1 MALKGQELLSFL
13 DENKGVDRDE
23 LIERAGYCLTRNGK
37 VSLKRTK
44 FFEALASANGH
55 EIGATT
61 SGSGNG
67 TGKVATYRLKVGPN
81 GMVPVS
87 RAYTDQCEMQPG
99 SYVKV
104 VIEDGCV
111 ILEPD
116 TEGDATSGEGESTD
130 KAKSN
135 GKGKSKAAPL
145 ANLAAV
151 A

>member
-13 DENKGVDRDE
+13 EENKGVDRDG
-23 LIERAGYCLTRNGK
+23 LIEKAGYCLTRQGK

-44 FFEALASANGH
+44 FFEALAAANGH
-55 EIGATT
+55 EIGA
-61 SGSGNG
+61 SAGAGGNG

-87 RAYTDQCEMQPG
+87 RAYTDQCTMQPG

-104 VIEDGCV
+104 IIEDGCV

-116 TEGDATSGEGESTD
+116 TEGAAEEDYNVKPA
-130 KAKSN
+130 AKN
-135 GKGKSKAAPL
+135 KKEAPV
-145 ANLAAV
+145 ADLAAV

>member
-13 DENKGVDRDE
+13 EENKGVDRDE
-23 LIERAGYCLTRNGK
+23 LIEKAGYCLTRNGK

-44 FFEALASANGH
+44 FFEALAAANGH
-55 EIGATT
+55 EIGAAV
-61 SGSGNG
+61 GSGGNG
-67 TGKVATYRLKVGPN
+67 AGKVATYRLKVGPN

-87 RAYTDQCEMQPG
+87 RAYTDQCKMDPG

-104 VIEDGCV
+104 IIEDGCV

-116 TEGDATSGEGESTD
+116 ADAGESGEACSATP
-130 KAKSN
+130 KAK
-135 GKGKSKAAPL
+135 KKEAPV
-145 ANLAAV
+145 ADLAAV